1 MHGHVLL
8 QTKLISNKH
17 FYKKIGKSL
26 CIWSR
31 TWTCFLYISNIELFN
46 LRDRLQGQNSGG
58 CSFFYYN
65 TKKPSWFIL
74 NWQIYEYNK
83 ENMTNTVVEI
93 KCTSFILKILKWMH
107 VNFILAITLVFY
119 RYLTLLNYSTEKI
132 MKKTLKSYMAF
143 AN

>member
-1 MHGHVLL
+1 MAKVCAYEAELEL
-8 QTKLISNKH
+8 ASYPLVILNCS
-17 FYKKIGKSL
+17 
-26 CIWSR
+26 IWG
-31 TWTCFLYISNIELFN
+31 TVH
-46 LRDRLQGQNSGG
+46 QGQNSGG

-65 TKKPSWFIL
+65 SKKPSWFIL
-74 NWQIYEYNK
+74 NWQIHEYDK

-107 VNFILAITLVFY
+107 ANFILAITLVFS